1 MIDPSEV
8 DRVPDEEWDEF
19 RDRAVKDEL
28 FYNGP
33 GDLLDTPEGREKF
46 CRLNVSGAFRKP
58 DPAFPGYYIWVF
70 NNQGQG
76 LIIKKRSKADPAL
89 MVNTEYD
96 AAGIEMSKSYEPA

>member
-46 CRLNVSGAFRKP
+46 CRLNV
-58 DPAFPGYYIWVF
+58 YIWVF

-76 LIIKKRSKADPAL
+76 LVIKKRSKADPAL